1 MGAYVVSQSHFK
13 ITVEDGTMIEVKID
27 KAKKSTIGIVHLF
40 HGMAEH
46 MDRYQELVE
55 ALNTQGYDV
64 VRHNHRGHG
73 KEIDENERGHF
84 NSMNQIVDDAYEIIE
99 TLYLEELNV
108 PYIIIGH
115 SMGSIIARL
124 FVEKYPDIAQGL
136 ILTGTGMFSKWKGV
150 PIRIAMKIV
159 TFIFGKRRRLKW
171 VNQLLNKTFN
181 KKITQPRTESDWIS
195 TRQDEVDKFVEDEFC
210 GFKVSNQLI
219 YQTLKTMMKTAERQQ
234 LKRTDK
240 NLPILFISGKDDPFG
255 EYGKGIKHLA
265 RLYKRVGIK
274 HITVQLYKHKRHEI
288 LFEEDYLKTWQHMFE
303 WMEKQILKKQK

>member
-1 MGAYVVSQSHFK
+1 
-13 ITVEDGTMIEVKID
+13 
-27 KAKKSTIGIVHLF
+27 
-40 HGMAEH
+40 MAEH

-115 SMGSIIARL
+115 SMGSIIARS

-136 ILTGTGMFSKWKGV
+136 ILTGTGMFPKWKGV
-150 PIRIAMKIV
+150 PIRLAMKLV

-181 KKITQPRTESDWIS
+181 KKSLNLEQIVIDFYTS
-195 TRQDEVDKFVEDEFC
+195 DEVDKFVEDEFC

-219 YQTLKTMMKTAERQQ
+219 YQTLKTMMKTVERQQ
-234 LKRTDK
+234 LKRMDK
-240 NLPILFISGKDDPFG
+240 ELPILFISGKDDPLVNMV
-255 EYGKGIKHLA
+255 KGIKHLA
-265 RLYKRVGIK
+265 RLYKRAGIK
-274 HITVQLYKHKRHEI
+274 HITVQLYK
-288 LFEEDYLKTWQHMFE
+288 T
-303 WMEKQILKKQK
+303 

>member
-1 MGAYVVSQSHFK
+1 
-13 ITVEDGTMIEVKID
+13 MIKQ
-27 KAKKSTIGIVHLF
+27 KSTIGIVHLF

-181 KKITQPRTESDWIS
+181 KKSLNLEQKVIGFLHVKMKLINLWKMNFVDSKYQIS
-195 TRQDEVDKFVEDEFC
+195 
-210 GFKVSNQLI
+210 S
-219 YQTLKTMMKTAERQQ
+219 
-234 LKRTDK
+234 
-240 NLPILFISGKDDPFG
+240 FIK
-255 EYGKGIKHLA
+255 L
-265 RLYKRVGIK
+265 
-274 HITVQLYKHKRHEI
+274 
-288 LFEEDYLKTWQHMFE
+288 
-303 WMEKQILKKQK
+303 

>member
-1 MGAYVVSQSHFK
+1 
-13 ITVEDGTMIEVKID
+13 
-27 KAKKSTIGIVHLF
+27 
-40 HGMAEH
+40 MAEH

-115 SMGSIIARL
+115 SMGSIIARS

-136 ILTGTGMFSKWKGV
+136 ILTGTGMFPKWKGV
-150 PIRIAMKIV
+150 PIRLAMKLV

-181 KKITQPRTESDWIS
+181 KKSLNLEQIVIGFLHVRMKLINLWKMNFVDSKYLIS
-195 TRQDEVDKFVEDEFC
+195 
-210 GFKVSNQLI
+210 S
-219 YQTLKTMMKTAERQQ
+219 
-234 LKRTDK
+234 
-240 NLPILFISGKDDPFG
+240 FIK
-255 EYGKGIKHLA
+255 L
-265 RLYKRVGIK
+265 
-274 HITVQLYKHKRHEI
+274 
-288 LFEEDYLKTWQHMFE
+288 
-303 WMEKQILKKQK
+303 

>member
-1 MGAYVVSQSHFK
+1 
-13 ITVEDGTMIEVKID
+13 MIKQ
-27 KAKKSTIGIVHLF
+27 KSTIGIVHLF

-115 SMGSIIARL
+115 SMGSIIARS

-136 ILTGTGMFSKWKGV
+136 ILTGTGMFPKWKGV
-150 PIRIAMKIV
+150 PIRLAMKLV

-181 KKITQPRTESDWIS
+181 KKSLNLEQIVIGFLHVRMKLINLWKMNFVDSKYLIS
-195 TRQDEVDKFVEDEFC
+195 
-210 GFKVSNQLI
+210 S
-219 YQTLKTMMKTAERQQ
+219 
-234 LKRTDK
+234 
-240 NLPILFISGKDDPFG
+240 FIK
-255 EYGKGIKHLA
+255 L
-265 RLYKRVGIK
+265 
-274 HITVQLYKHKRHEI
+274 
-288 LFEEDYLKTWQHMFE
+288 
-303 WMEKQILKKQK
+303 

>member
-1 MGAYVVSQSHFK
+1 
-13 ITVEDGTMIEVKID
+13 
-27 KAKKSTIGIVHLF
+27 
-40 HGMAEH
+40 MAEH

-136 ILTGTGMFSKWKGV
+136 ILTGTGMFPKWK
-150 PIRIAMKIV
+150 RRSH
-159 TFIFGKRRRLKW
+159 TFSDEDSYIYFW
-171 VNQLLNKTFN
+171 KTTS
-181 KKITQPRTESDWIS
+181 TQMGESII
-195 TRQDEVDKFVEDEFC
+195 E
-210 GFKVSNQLI
+210 
-219 YQTLKTMMKTAERQQ
+219 
-234 LKRTDK
+234 
-240 NLPILFISGKDDPFG
+240 
-255 EYGKGIKHLA
+255 
-265 RLYKRVGIK
+265 
-274 HITVQLYKHKRHEI
+274 
-288 LFEEDYLKTWQHMFE
+288 
-303 WMEKQILKKQK
+303 